1 MPKTWKD
8 IILKDKGDAK
18 NLVIF
23 DHHIVRNSPGVEV
36 FATTVDDSYSLTVDV
51 GASIWG
57 VVGVPI
63 PWEGRLVLP
72 FFIII
77 IIIIVIIIIII
88 IIIIICV
95 CVFVF
100 SNGSLNNR
108 FI

>member
-63 PWEGRLVLP
+63 PW
-72 FFIII
+72 
-77 IIIIVIIIIII
+77 
-88 IIIIICV
+88 
-95 CVFVF
+95 
-100 SNGSLNNR
+100 
-108 FI
+108 